1 MWPGMQKSGRGKRL
15 DEGTHM
21 DRVNPGLILG
31 VLPQQSS
38 EMWCGH
44 SAKDSFRGL
53 VGVGVNDMICSDH
66 SRGLIS
72 SHP

>member
-1 MWPGMQKSGRGKRL
+1 MARYVKVSSRL
-15 DEGTHM
+15 DKGTHI
-21 DRVNPGLILG
+21 DGVTLGLILG
-31 VLPQQSS
+31 ALPQQRS

-53 VGVGVNDMICSDH
+53 VGVGVSDMICSDH